1 MAKVTQT
8 NINWKIKLPG
18 NGAILISGDL
28 VVINPL
34 PNKFNPKMQLE
45 YSVQV
50 RVESQESLTSLYQSV

>member
-1 MAKVTQT
+1 
-8 NINWKIKLPG
+8 
-18 NGAILISGDL
+18 LISDDL

-50 RVESQESLTSLYQSV
+50 RSRIHRDQCNTNWNNY